1 MTPERQ
7 KTLIYVVTED
17 WYFWLHRLAI
27 GQAALAA
34 GYRVIVCARVQ
45 AHGEILAN
53 LGFTVVALPWRRGG
67 GKLKNELKSLWMLWR
82 LFRRERPAIVHSI
95 ALKAIIY
102 GGLMARLAGV
112 KARVS
117 TVAGLG
123 YVFTSQRL
131 KARVLRRPVLW
142 ALALGMRGTG
152 ALVTL
157 ENPDDGERLT
167 AGGAI
172 RAGQVALICCCGVDT
187 DRFAPVPEPDGV
199 PIVAMACRLVRDKGP
214 AVAVA
219 AMRRLRAE
227 GVPIRFLLAGGTD
240 KGSAD
245 SHTEEEVRSWVAE
258 GLVEW
263 VGHIADVASFWQASH
278 MAVYPSRYG
287 EGVPKTLLEA
297 ASCARPVVT
306 TDMPGCREAL
316 VDGVTGFLVPVDDD
330 AAVADRLKRL
340 AGDPALR
347 RRMGEAARA
356 KALAE
361 FADARVQAGMLR
373 VYNEVLAIGP
383 R

>member
-1 MTPERQ
+1 MPARQ

-34 GYRVIVCARVQ
+34 GYRVFVCARVQ
-45 AHGEILAN
+45 AHREILEQ

-67 GKLKNELKSLWMLWR
+67 GPLLNEIKTLWMLWR
-82 LFRRERPAIVHSI
+82 LFRRERPDIVHSI

-112 KARVS
+112 RARVS

-131 KARVLRRPVLW
+131 KARVLRRPVLL
-142 ALALGMRGTG
+142 ALALGMRGPD

-157 ENPDDGERLT
+157 ENPDDGDRLA
-167 AGGAI
+167 AGGAM
-172 RAGQVALICCCGVDT
+172 RQSQVALVCSCGVDT
-187 DRFAPVPEPDGV
+187 DRFAPKPEPDGV

-219 AMRRLRAE
+219 AMRRLKAE

-245 SHTEEEVRSWVAE
+245 SHTKEEVESWVAE

-263 VGHIADVASFWQASH
+263 VGHISDVVSFWQGCH

-297 ASCARPVVT
+297 ASCGRPVVT

-316 VDGVTGFLVPVDDD
+316 VDGETGFLVPVDDD
-330 AAVADRLKRL
+330 AAVAARLKQL
-340 AGDPALR
+340 ALDPELR
-347 RRMGEAARA
+347 RRMGQAARA

-361 FADARVQAGMLR
+361 FADARVQAGMLDTYR
-373 VYNEVLAIGP
+373 RVLAL
-383 R
+383 